1 MKVLRVLN
9 NNVVLSRDEDGQ
21 GVILTGRGIGF
32 RAQPGQE
39 VAPEKIVQVFV
50 PADGRDPD
58 HLAES
63 FAMID
68 QEVLRT
74 VVIALRETGI
84 EDRESHRPTLAIAVA
99 DHVSGALDRLRQGIE
114 IEYPLQAE
122 VQTLYAEEYD
132 KARRLLIE
140 INRQVDPKLPEH
152 EATALALHLVNAGF
166 ATGDLSFTYTM
177 TGVIQQMLAIVGER
191 FGIVVDRH
199 SMAAAR
205 FITHVRYMFVRI
217 QQHRQL
223 DGEQSLISRT
233 ICEAYPEAAR
243 TAEQLAVIVRLRMGD
258 ALSYDEIAYLALHV
272 ARMTM
277 EVEAAA
283 TTGRDGL
290 EHSGKAAR
298 GEHPGGAA
306 RGEEPGSAARA
317 DGG

>member
-9 NNVVLSRDEDGQ
+9 NNVVLSHDENGQ

-39 VAPEKIVQVFV
+39 IDPERIVQVFV
-50 PADGRDPD
+50 PDGGRDPD

-68 QEVLRT
+68 QEVLRA
-74 VVIALRETGI
+74 VVIALRESGI
-84 EDRESHRPTLAIAVA
+84 EDRTSSRPTLAIAVA
-99 DHVSGALDRLRQGIE
+99 DHVDGALARLRQGIE
-114 IEYPLQAE
+114 IEYPLLAE
-122 VQTLYAEEYD
+122 VRTLYSEEYE
-132 KARRLLIE
+132 KARRLLRE
-140 INRQVDPKLPEH
+140 VNRLVDPKLPEH

-191 FGIVVDRH
+191 FGISVDRH

-223 DGEQSLISRT
+223 AGEQSLISRT
-233 ICEAYPEAAR
+233 IRESYPDATR
-243 TAEQLAVIVRLRMGD
+243 TAQQLAVVVQLRMGEE
-258 ALSYDEIAYLALHV
+258 LTYHEIAYLALHV
-272 ARMTM
+272 ARMTA

-283 TTGRDGL
+283 
-290 EHSGKAAR
+290 AR
-298 GEHPGGAA
+298 RA
-306 RGEEPGSAARA
+306 EEPAGE
-317 DGG
+317 

>member
-9 NNVVLSRDEDGQ
+9 NNVVLSRDENGE

-32 RAQPGQE
+32 RAHPGQE
-39 VAPEKIVQVFV
+39 VDPERIVQVFV

-58 HLAES
+58 HLAEA

-68 QEVLRT
+68 QEILRA

-84 EDRESHRPTLAIAVA
+84 EQRESSRPTLAIAVA
-99 DHVSGALDRLRQGIE
+99 DHVSGALDRLRRGLE
-114 IEYPLQAE
+114 IEYPLE
-122 VQTLYAEEYD
+122 VEVRTLYPAEYD
-132 KARRLLIE
+132 RAERLLHAV
-140 INRQVDPKLPEH
+140 NARVDPALPAH

-166 ATGDLSFTYTM
+166 STGDLSFTYTM
-177 TGVIQQMLAIVGER
+177 TGVIQQMLAVVAER
-191 FGIVVDRH
+191 FGIAVDRH

-233 ICEAYPEAAR
+233 IRESYPEAAR
-243 TAEQLAVIVRLRMGD
+243 TAEQLAVIVRLRMGE
-258 ALSYDEIAYLALHV
+258 ALSADEIAYLALHV

-277 EVEAAA
+277 EAEAPQAPDVPQA
-283 TTGRDGL
+283 GT
-290 EHSGKAAR
+290 APA
-298 GEHPGGAA
+298 
-306 RGEEPGSAARA
+306 
-317 DGG
+317 